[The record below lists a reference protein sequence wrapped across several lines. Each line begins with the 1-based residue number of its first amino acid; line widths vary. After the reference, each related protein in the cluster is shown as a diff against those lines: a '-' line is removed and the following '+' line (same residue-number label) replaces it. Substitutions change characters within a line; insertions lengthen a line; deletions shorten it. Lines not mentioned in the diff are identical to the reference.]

1 MKKLV
6 FSIYDRATMTYS
18 DPFYAF
24 SDEDCFRAV
33 RGAFAPASQLVL
45 YPSDYVICNLG
56 SWDSSTG
63 ELVCDPVVEIEEIKH
78 LIPVGLREYAL
89 DGTFSGGVTNEKKE
103 DSPA

>member
-1 MKKLV
+1 MYKLI

-33 RGAFAPASQLVL
+33 RGAFAPSSQLVL

-56 SWDSSTG
+56 SWDSSHG
-63 ELVCDPVVEIEEIKH
+63 IIESHDVVEVKEVKY